1 MKSYSH
7 INQISI
13 FFLLVLNAFCITNSF
28 SQHVLT
34 FKNGTELK
42 VFITYQ
48 TKDTLEYYLA
58 SNPNVKYIETANNI
72 YKITPVE
79 SKKGSIPDSLKNN
92 EDYMKYLHYKRVTN
106 SGLILIPVGVL
117 IGGLGT
123 ALAFSASDPG
133 VGIMAAFAMGL
144 GGGLIITGIIK
155 SIAGSVKMHKYK
167 NKVNG
172 FSFDLKCTPQEQ
184 GMVSVYRF

>member
-184 GMVSVYRF
+184 GMVIVYRF

>member
-1 MKSYSH
+1 M
-7 INQISI
+7 
-13 FFLLVLNAFCITNSF
+13 LNAFCITNSF

-34 FKNGTELK
+34 FKNGTEITAI
-42 VFITYQ
+42 ITYQ
-48 TKDTLEYYLA
+48 TKDTLKYFLE
-58 SNPNVKYIETANNI
+58 SNPSVILIETANNI

-79 SKKGSIPDSLKNN
+79 SMKGYIPDSLKNN

-106 SGLILIPVGVL
+106 SGFILIPVGAL

-123 ALAFSASDPG
+123 ALAFSASDLG

-155 SIAGSVKMHKYK
+155 SIAGSVKMQKYK
-167 NKVNG
+167 KKVQG
-172 FSFDLKCTPQEQ
+172 FSFDLKCTPEEQ
-184 GMVSVYRF
+184 GIVVAYRF